1 MTQATPRAPPWS
13 PSHLGI
19 AASSPPQR
27 ERGECG
33 SGCSRRYF
41 FNTSADAGRAVSL
54 AARSPG
60 LGSCCDARPPSRV
73 YVGATDMPRVHA
85 DPAGLEPATHRLTAG
100 RSATELRI
108 NNAPPAPEGGGE
120 LTNPAVTSAVPLVVV
135 PSLTGSLNGRRR
147 KVRSLTLN
155 SRRPFLLVQE
165 GGMDEKGI
173 GHQLLR

>member
-1 MTQATPRAPPWS
+1 
-13 PSHLGI
+13 
-19 AASSPPQR
+19 
-27 ERGECG
+27 
-33 SGCSRRYF
+33 
-41 FNTSADAGRAVSL
+41 
-54 AARSPG
+54 
-60 LGSCCDARPPSRV
+60 PSRV

-108 NNAPPAPEGGGE
+108 HNAPPAPEGGGQ
-120 LTNPAVTSAVPLVVV
+120 LTSPVPTAAVPCVVV
-135 PSLTGSLNGRRR
+135 PSLAGSLNWRRT
-147 KVRSLTLN
+147 KVSSLTLT